1 MNEQLHWIIAEASPH
16 RALCDRRSTL
26 QLILLSYN
34 NGEKSCHQHGSHFSE
49 PPSPLPPFWRWKS
62 APFPLP
68 TTWLD
73 IIKMLLSPPLLWL
86 FQSWRW
92 KNSWNQFRFNDA
104 YHYIPFSMGC
114 LVIYQEIDK
123 LRIGCLLY
131 NSTVTHVNTNQFF
144 VLPDTKLVMKKMR
157 SINLINQ
164 RIIMLFLLSPTAVAS
179 NK

>member
-1 MNEQLHWIIAEASPH
+1 
-16 RALCDRRSTL
+16 
-26 QLILLSYN
+26 
-34 NGEKSCHQHGSHFSE
+34 
-49 PPSPLPPFWRWKS
+49 
-62 APFPLP
+62 
-68 TTWLD
+68 
-73 IIKMLLSPPLLWL
+73 
-86 FQSWRW
+86 
-92 KNSWNQFRFNDA
+92 
-104 YHYIPFSMGC
+104 MGC

-123 LRIGCLLY
+123 LRSLLY